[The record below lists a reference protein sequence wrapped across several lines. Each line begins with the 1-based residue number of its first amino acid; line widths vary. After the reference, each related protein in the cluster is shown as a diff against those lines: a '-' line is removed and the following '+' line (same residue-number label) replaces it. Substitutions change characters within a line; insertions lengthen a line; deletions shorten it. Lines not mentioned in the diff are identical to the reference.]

1 MIVTSPIT
9 TNHHQSPTNHLENM
23 WPITFQSPQRF
34 TAGISPA
41 GIIPAGM
48 IPAGLFPAG
57 MFPAGMNPAGMI
69 PARIIPAEIIP
80 APAGMIPAG
89 MIPAG
94 MIPVAMIPVA
104 MIPAAMIPAAMPR
117 LSRQIRT
124 KIYICQ
130 IFGSNLPPTESVGS
144 KWFRRSA
151 AYRHLPF
158 IPAGMIPP
166 IGLVK

>member
-1 MIVTSPIT
+1 
-9 TNHHQSPTNHLENM
+9 
-23 WPITFQSPQRF
+23 
-34 TAGISPA
+34 
-41 GIIPAGM
+41 
-48 IPAGLFPAG
+48 
-57 MFPAGMNPAGMI
+57 MI

-104 MIPAAMIPAAMPR
+104 MIPAAMIPAAMILAAMPG
-117 LSRQIRT
+117 LSRQIRA

-130 IFGSNLPPTESVGS
+130 IFGSNLPPTESVGR

>member
-1 MIVTSPIT
+1 MI
-9 TNHHQSPTNHLENM
+9 L
-23 WPITFQSPQRF
+23 
-34 TAGISPA
+34 AGMLPA
-41 GIIPAGM
+41 GS
-48 IPAGLFPAG
+48 
-57 MFPAGMNPAGMI
+57 
-69 PARIIPAEIIP
+69 IPAEIIP

-89 MIPAG
+89 MIAA
-94 MIPVAMIPVA
+94 AMIPVA
-104 MIPAAMIPAAMPR
+104 MISAAMIPAAMILAAMPR

-144 KWFRRSA
+144 KWFRRSV

>member
-1 MIVTSPIT
+1 
-9 TNHHQSPTNHLENM
+9 
-23 WPITFQSPQRF
+23 
-34 TAGISPA
+34 
-41 GIIPAGM
+41 
-48 IPAGLFPAG
+48 
-57 MFPAGMNPAGMI
+57 
-69 PARIIPAEIIP
+69 
-80 APAGMIPAG
+80 MIPAG

>member
-1 MIVTSPIT
+1 MIVISPIT

-34 TAGISPA
+34 TAG
-41 GIIPAGM
+41 M

-57 MFPAGMNPAGMI
+57 MLPAGMNPAGMI

>member
-1 MIVTSPIT
+1 
-9 TNHHQSPTNHLENM
+9 
-23 WPITFQSPQRF
+23 
-34 TAGISPA
+34 
-41 GIIPAGM
+41 
-48 IPAGLFPAG
+48 

-94 MIPVAMIPVA
+94 MIPVAMIP
-104 MIPAAMIPAAMPR
+104 AAMIPAAMPR

-130 IFGSNLPPTESVGS
+130 IFGSNLPSTESVGS
-144 KWFRRSA
+144 KWFRRSV

-158 IPAGMIPP
+158 IPAGMILPL
-166 IGLVK
+166 GLVK